1 MEAGL
6 APERVTLGLE
16 PMPYA
21 RALEAVVRPAFGADP
36 ARLAEVAGAL
46 ARAAEAVPAELVPG
60 VVFPSTRVEGLDE
73 ALVFVGVCP
82 AGIDFP
88 HATAPARLLFAL
100 VSPRDDP
107 EEHLEHLS
115 RVARLV
121 ATADDVDRLCRC
133 ASPATSTKTRRAP
146 ISPDPASKSYAWI
159 TWRGESVR

>member
-1 MEAGL
+1 MTPEGAAVEAGL
-6 APERVTLGLE
+6 APGRVTLGLE

-46 ARAAEAVPAELVPG
+46 ARAAQEVPAELVPG

-73 ALVFVGVCP
+73 ALVFAGVCP

-88 HATAPARLLFAL
+88 HATAPARLVFAL

-133 ASPATSTKTRRAP
+133 ESPAQLFEWFRAGAGADAAP
-146 ISPDPASKSYAWI
+146 
-159 TWRGESVR
+159 